1 MSEENQITYELLQE
15 KDLEQTINCLADVFT
30 SAEPVFTALK
40 ITPSEF
46 YPLAETICQKAV
58 EDGLSLVAKDSAT
71 SQVAGV
77 IISEDLSTEL
87 SAQMY
92 KNLPQKFEICFQLL
106 KELHEQYEN
115 QKKVFIGKVFH
126 LFMLA
131 AKEQYRN
138 KKIGKNLLEKNLK
151 IASQKGFSAAIVE
164 ASGKISQHI
173 CRKYGFEDRFS
184 IDYQT
189 YEYKGIKVFEEI
201 KEHQS
206 CILMEK
212 ILSSL

>member
-15 KDLEQTINCLADVFT
+15 KDLEQTINCLVDVFT
-30 SAEPVFTALK
+30 SAEPIFTALK
-40 ITPSEF
+40 ITPSEY
-46 YPLAETICQKAV
+46 YPVAKTICQKAV

-77 IISEDLSTEL
+77 IISEDLSTQL
-87 SAQMY
+87 SEEMY
-92 KNLPQKFEICFQLL
+92 KNLPQKFEIIIQLL
-106 KELHEQYEN
+106 KELHEQYEV
-115 QKKVFIGKVFH
+115 QKKVVTGRVFH
-126 LFMLA
+126 LFLLA
-131 AKEQYRN
+131 AKKQYRN
-138 KKIGKNLLEKNLK
+138 RKIGKNLLEKNLK
-151 IASQKGFSAAIVE
+151 IASQKGFSAVIAE
-164 ASGKISQHI
+164 ATGKISQHI
-173 CRKYGFEDRFS
+173 CRKYGFEDRCS

-212 ILSSL
+212 ILG

>member
-15 KDLEQTINCLADVFT
+15 KDLEQTINCLVDIWT
-30 SAEPVFTALK
+30 SAEPIAKALK

-46 YPLAETICQKAV
+46 YPFAETICQKGM

-71 SQVAGV
+71 SQVVGF

-87 SAQMY
+87 SEEMY
-92 KNLPQKFEICFQLL
+92 KNLSQKSKIYFQAF
-106 KELHEQYEN
+106 KELHEQYEI
-115 QKKVFIGKVFH
+115 QKKVVTGKVFH
-126 LFMLA
+126 LFLLGS
-131 AKEQYRN
+131 KEQYRN
-138 KKIGKNLLEKNLK
+138 RRIGKNLLEKNLK
-151 IASQKGFSAAIVE
+151 MASQKGFSAAIAE
-164 ASGKISQHI
+164 ATGKISQHI
-173 CRKYGFEDRFS
+173 LRKYGFEDRCS

-212 ILSSL
+212 ILG